1 MATNPVLN
9 ELQTLSPAAQQAL
22 VQAHQIAAPVTAGQ
36 AGGPAIQ
43 AHTPVAQDAGTAPA
57 AASITHPMMTS
68 EVPSIGGGQS
78 PQVTHSSLIDH
89 QNELNRVVGSGSGIS
104 QIAGKVENSGLGQAH
119 PLLGKILGIGAQ
131 GLATLGNVGLD
142 AVAPAVSAALPGTDY
157 AHDRLVKQDQ
167 RQVAGDEANAEKE
180 AQTANQ
186 TAMLPLRGIQTQQA
200 QQNLA
205 ATEPVD
211 ITPEKAESLGMP
223 ELAGEKISPAVLA
236 RLSGQHQTNTT
247 RSDVAG
253 TSAGARTDVAQTAAD
268 ARRDV
273 AQTTTEGR
281 EGIADAANK
290 TRMLVAQMHDSTSR
304 ANNENTNSHKAGGAA
319 AAGAGKVPADVT
331 KRAALAANVLENASA
346 ADSLLKQRPD
356 IVGAAGGRY
365 TNLQDMIG
373 SDDPAI
379 AELGVRMHNIAL
391 ASNGAHG
398 LRSAEAIKQT
408 EDELF
413 KNFKRGPQG
422 IEGALNATRG
432 SMQTFLDDEKSFQ
445 NTGHRGGGESA
456 PSGAPTEGTTKTN
469 SAGDKIIFK
478 GGKWGPA

>member
-1 MATNPVLN
+1 MATNPIIS
-9 ELQTLSPAAQQAL
+9 ELSSLSPAAQQAL

-43 AHTPVAQDAGTAPA
+43 AHTPVAQDAGPAPT
-57 AASITHPMMTS
+57 AASITHPMMAS

-78 PQVTHSSLIDH
+78 PQVAHSSLIDH

-104 QIAGKVENSGLGQAH
+104 QIGSKIEGLMPNH
-119 PLLGKILGIGAQ
+119 PVLGKILGIGAQ

-142 AVAPAVSAALPGTDY
+142 AVAPEVSAALPGTDY
-157 AHDRLVKQDQ
+157 AHNRLVRQDQ

-186 TAMLPLRGIQTQQA
+186 TATLPLRGIQTQQA

-247 RSDVAG
+247 RADVAG
-253 TSAGARTDVAQTAAD
+253 TNAGARTDVAQTAAD

-281 EGIADAANK
+281 EGISDAANK

-319 AAGAGKVPADVT
+319 VTGSGKVPADVT
-331 KRAALAANVLENASA
+331 KRAALASNVTENAGA
-346 ADSLLKQRPD
+346 VDSLLKARPD

-398 LRSAEAIKQT
+398 IRSAEAIKQT

-413 KNFKRGPQG
+413 KNFKRGPEG
-422 IEGALNATRG
+422 IHSALNATRG
-432 SMQTFLDDEKSFQ
+432 SMQTFLDDEKNFQ
-445 NTGHRGGGESA
+445 STGKRTGGEATS
-456 PSGAPTEGTTKTN
+456 SGVPAEGTTKTN
-469 SAGDKIIFK
+469 SAGDKIVFK
-478 GGKWGPA
+478 GGKWGAA